1 MAAAPD
7 VREETPISGGKS
19 STFSQFWVGG
29 RAPHIVYV
37 RRKCRRHHETS
48 GRFAAY
54 PAQAGHAPYAPRGI
68 LSHQVEEHPMNKST
82 LSVLVVVTSMAA
94 ASTAPA
100 QDAAAGKT
108 SFNKCM
114 VCHSI
119 GEGAKNK
126 VGPEL
131 NGLDGRKSGT
141 APDYS
146 YSDANKNSGITWN
159 KDQFLEYI
167 KDPRA
172 KIPGTK
178 MIFPGIKN
186 EKEAN
191 DVWAYISQFDK
202 DGKTK
207 Q

>member
-1 MAAAPD
+1 MK
-7 VREETPISGGKS
+7 R
-19 STFSQFWVGG
+19 
-29 RAPHIVYV
+29 
-37 RRKCRRHHETS
+37 
-48 GRFAAY
+48 
-54 PAQAGHAPYAPRGI
+54 
-68 LSHQVEEHPMNKST
+68 LT
-82 LSVLVVVTSMAA
+82 LSALIVIAPSAA
-94 ASTAPA
+94 ASAALA
-100 QDAAAGKT
+100 QDVAAGKT

-114 VCHSI
+114 ACHAI

-146 YSDANKNSGITWN
+146 YSDANKNSGITWSEAEF
-159 KDQFLEYI
+159 KDYI
-167 KDPRA
+167 KDPKA

-186 EKEAN
+186 EKEAS
-191 DVWAYISQFDK
+191 DLWAFLAQHDK

-207 Q
+207 